1 MVIWA
6 MMRFDVELICGLGVK
21 AMTYEHKDMVVDK
34 QL

>member
-6 MMRFDVELICGLGVK
+6 MMRFDVELICGLK
-21 AMTYEHKDMVVDK
+21 TMTYEHKDVVVDE